1 VKNMGVILDVS
12 GDVCP
17 VPLVKARRAMDKMEG
32 GDILEVIVTGDDSK
46 VNIMMAAK
54 ELRMEL
60 VRVREDYGKWHLTIR
75 KKREIQET

>member
-1 VKNMGVILDVS
+1 MGMILDVS

-46 VNIMMAAK
+46 VNITMAAK
-54 ELRMEL
+54 ELGMEL
-60 VRVREDYGKWHLTIR
+60 VRVREDYGKWHLIIR
-75 KKREIQET
+75 KKREI

>member
-1 VKNMGVILDVS
+1 MGVILDVS

-46 VNIMMAAK
+46 VNIMIAAK